1 MKGNGNI
8 LVVDD
13 DPQILDLTTAVLERA
28 RYEVLAARTGKECLD
43 LVRTFSPDL
52 VLLDVMLP
60 DIEGTEVC
68 TRIKTDPLLGNTFV
82 ILVSGIKTS
91 SEFQANGLNGGAD
104 GYIIKPISNKELI
117 ARVQSLVR
125 IKQSEDALHAS
136 EARYR
141 RLFEAAS
148 EGIMILDGVSGEIK
162 AVNPFLERMLKY
174 SSEELVGKL
183 MGQIPAF
190 GGGEEGRAAFSEL
203 KRTLPAG
210 YIHLLLRTKDGQ
222 DVDAEIGCNS
232 YEERGEPVIQ
242 CNIRDVTQRRLA
254 EEALRKAHIELDRR
268 VKERTAQLSES
279 NRLLSQE
286 IAERKIGEK
295 ALKKSEERLRYLS
308 NYLQKILE
316 QETVRLSREI
326 HDELGQV
333 LTGIKM
339 DAEWTAIHLP
349 EDATTVR
356 ERMKLLITYID
367 NAIHTVQRIS
377 TRLRPPV
384 LDDCSLVEAIEAWT
398 DDFQKRT
405 GIACE
410 VIGGIR
416 QREPEKEIRL
426 EMFRIL
432 QESLTNVARHSGAVS
447 VVISLYVKRNRYV
460 MEISDDGRGITK
472 REMMDAKSIGL
483 TGMHERADAMGGTLS
498 IGGVRGKGTT
508 VKLSVPFG
516 KGMIAKKT
524 VALPAWVKVA
534 QEGNDGGQRLFPT

>member
-1 MKGNGNI
+1 MKGNGYI

-148 EGIMILDGVSGEIK
+148 EGIMILHGVSGEIK
-162 AVNPFLERMLKY
+162 GVNPFLERMLKY
-174 SSEELVGKL
+174 RSEELVGKL
-183 MGQIPAF
+183 IWEAPAF
-190 GGGEEGRAAFSEL
+190 RVGEEGRAAFSEL

-210 YIHLLLRTKDGQ
+210 YLHLLLRTKDGQ
-222 DVDAEIGCNS
+222 DIDAEIGCNS
-232 YEERGEPVIQ
+232 YEEGGEPVIQ

-254 EEALRKAHIELDRR
+254 DEALRKAHIELDRR

-384 LDDCSLVEAIEAWT
+384 LDDCTLAEAIEAWT

-405 GIACE
+405 GIVCE
-410 VIGGIR
+410 VIGGIHL
-416 QREPEKEIRL
+416 REPEKEIRL

-432 QESLTNVARHSGAVS
+432 QESLTNVARHSGAAS

-483 TGMHERADAMGGTLS
+483 TGMHERADAMGGTLLIS
-498 IGGVRGKGTT
+498 GVRGKGTT

-516 KGMIAKKT
+516 KGMIAKKS
-524 VALPAWVKVA
+524 VALPAWAKVI
-534 QEGNDGGQRLFPT
+534 QEGKDGGQRLFPT